1 MTAGSA
7 ITDRVAEMHASMAA
21 EPPSEVLGAF
31 GREQAALAAA
41 GLPDGIAAA
50 GTEVPDAGLLDV
62 HGSPTTLYAATA
74 DRAAV
79 LVFYRGKWCPYCN
92 IALSAYQQ
100 HLLPQLT
107 ERGIRLVAISP
118 QAPDGSLSMQ
128 QKHNLAFTVLSDPG
142 NGIARGLG
150 ILTQPSQQA
159 RAAQLQLGL
168 DLTTVNADSTIALP
182 MPTVAITDPDHILR
196 WIDVHPDY
204 STRTEPAQVLD
215 ALDRLGL

>member
-21 EPPSEVLGAF
+21 QPPSEVLGAF
-31 GREQAALAAA
+31 GREQAALAAV

-50 GTEVPDAGLLDV
+50 GTEVPDAGLLDL

-79 LVFYRGKWCPYCN
+79 LVFYRGEWCPYCH

-107 ERGIRLVAISP
+107 ERGIRLVAISA
-118 QAPDGSLSMQ
+118 QAPTDRCPCSRS
-128 QKHNLAFTVLSDPG
+128 
-142 NGIARGLG
+142 
-150 ILTQPSQQA
+150 
-159 RAAQLQLGL
+159 
-168 DLTTVNADSTIALP
+168 TT
-182 MPTVAITDPDHILR
+182 
-196 WIDVHPDY
+196 
-204 STRTEPAQVLD
+204 
-215 ALDRLGL
+215 